1 MVTSFVSLR
10 RSAIAFNAHFIR
22 ANNLSDFT
30 RASVYVDAERRRLGF
45 TFHSDTSDRDS
56 FAMTPDGGK
65 KAGVSRVIQIQSVM
79 SKNRWLR
86 AASEL
91 KDGRA
96 RQYSPSKHPD
106 GKWVISIRP
115 AFEVTSL
122 RANASQIP
130 DDLTGIYRYLLNG
143 EVVYIGRGVI
153 RSRLASP
160 ERSDWTFDKVEFS
173 PIEDQVEQE
182 QWESEWLEEYRSANG
197 FLPMY
202 NRIGGR
208 RSK

>member
-1 MVTSFVSLR
+1 M
-10 RSAIAFNAHFIR
+10 
-22 ANNLSDFT
+22 
-30 RASVYVDAERRRLGF
+30 
-45 TFHSDTSDRDS
+45 
-56 FAMTPDGGK
+56 
-65 KAGVSRVIQIQSVM
+65 
-79 SKNRWLR
+79 
-86 AASEL
+86 
-91 KDGRA
+91 
-96 RQYSPSKHPD
+96 
-106 GKWVISIRP
+106 ISIRP